1 MGSLLSS
8 HTVEKSVYLV
18 EFKGQHY
25 VLRRFALKPIIRQGE
40 EIKGILVFSMLSK
53 WLALVTGVPKGG

>member
-1 MGSLLSS
+1 
-8 HTVEKSVYLV
+8 VEKSVYVV

-53 WLALVTGVPKGG
+53 WLAHVTGVPKGG